1 MDEPWVIIALL
12 GAVVFIFAFIQSRST
27 KSVSEQPE
35 VVREMEETFEQF
47 AKELEEDNRQ
57 LMSHLSELKGQYELQ
72 NRGLQERIDK
82 LEGELR
88 KVELPI
94 SQPAPR
100 VIISRLKSPG
110 TVNTTSPEVSSS
122 SPDSPTTSRTSQ
134 QQEAPQQEEVSS
146 ARISERYHQIFELYG
161 QGKSIEYIAKKME
174 MNKGEVQ
181 LILTLAEQEEAL
193 RVQK

>member
-12 GAVVFIFAFIQSRST
+12 GAVVFIFAFIQSRSS
-27 KSVSEQPE
+27 KSVSEQPD

-57 LMSHLSELKGQYELQ
+57 LMNHLSELKGQYELQ

-82 LEGELR
+82 LEGEL
-88 KVELPI
+88 KKAELPAA
-94 SQPAPR
+94 QPVSR
-100 VIISRLKSPG
+100 VVVSRLKPMGVQSAKSLEAYSP
-110 TVNTTSPEVSSS
+110 SH
-122 SPDSPTTSRTSQ
+122 DSPSPSKVPY
-134 QQEAPQQEEVSS
+134 QEASIQEEVSS
-146 ARISERYHQIFELYG
+146 PRISERYQQIFELYG